1 MNKFYFCPLPLLWIW
16 GKTLRITS
24 LTITLNKKTV
34 NVILIMLITVVGV
47 FLTNPVT
54 KRCRR
59 CRAMNIPFGRN
70 KKNLQGKGGQRQQII
85 VSNFPQMFLWMP
97 LRKVPGFPTKPLL
110 SAKQPNPTIKCR
122 KIKSGEKIGERRVLG
137 NEFFLGSWYLEKNRT
152 ICQHSV
158 LRPFRFLELLV
169 FFQNSLPSFHIF
181 THSHIFP
188 WCTLVAFSRLNSKT
202 SIENKDMIQVPK
214 RDF

>member
-70 KKNLQGKGGQRQQII
+70 KKNLQGKGGQQQQII
-85 VSNFPQMFLWMP
+85 VSNFPQMFSLNSW
-97 LRKVPGFPTKPLL
+97 
-110 SAKQPNPTIKCR
+110 
-122 KIKSGEKIGERRVLG
+122 KIQLHQLQTASNVI
-137 NEFFLGSWYLEKNRT
+137 
-152 ICQHSV
+152 
-158 LRPFRFLELLV
+158 
-169 FFQNSLPSFHIF
+169 
-181 THSHIFP
+181 IFP
-188 WCTLVAFSRLNSKT
+188 FILAASVAQWSRPCRWSRFDWSPTSMAPVVINRYTIFQFFYVLV
-202 SIENKDMIQVPK
+202 IQPCNLLTTK
-214 RDF
+214 